1 MRIHLNNLLN
11 IPVKFIHLRIV
22 KYLSSHSLPP
32 SYPFRNFPARRMQA
46 SAAETEASRRRCRK
60 TFEEAFPNPKSR
72 GVLLSIRRC
81 RRLRYVL
88 VWTLF
93 ASRITSQTETHTRDG
108 MPGYFAIPQNNQHH
122 FSGVLWSFG
131 NSVEEALERK
141 LVCHVSP
148 LVRSFSVDV
157 LPFWEV

>member
-60 TFEEAFPNPKSR
+60 TFEEAFPNLKSR
-72 GVLLSIRRC
+72 GVLPSIRRC

-93 ASRITSQTETHTRDG
+93 ASRITSQTETHTWRNARLFCNSSKQPTPFQWSVVELRELRG
-108 MPGYFAIPQNNQHH
+108 GGSWKEASWPR
-122 FSGVLWSFG
+122 FSSG
-131 NSVEEALERK
+131 
-141 LVCHVSP
+141 
-148 LVRSFSVDV
+148 
-157 LPFWEV
+157 